1 MERIPMDPANRMVLR
16 EAPPDAL
23 RSFLTPTSQ
32 HFVLAAL
39 GIPRPRPGE
48 WSVKVG
54 GAVAQRQVLSLEL
67 LRALPSRTLTVTL
80 ECAGDPY
87 APDKPKRLS
96 GISACETDLTA

>member
-1 MERIPMDPANRMVLR
+1 MDPANHAVLR

-23 RSFLTPTSQ
+23 RSFITPTSQ

-54 GAVAQRQVLSLEL
+54 GAVARHQVLSLGALNL
-67 LRALPSRTLTVTL
+67 LYFAARPQGEPRQ
-80 ECAGDPY
+80 
-87 APDKPKRLS
+87 S
-96 GISACETDLTA
+96 GA